1 MQTLSIRH
9 ISEEKPRHIITEC
22 DDTDAC
28 KSCGAGYRV
37 GLTACEYCRTAV
49 QWPADGSMSPPI
61 YGDGS
66 GQALPCIKGDAFDE
80 APALTAE
87 QVIIKLLRQ
96 LRTKSPHY
104 REDVE
109 AIEAGRAWLDGRA
122 NSCP

>member
-1 MQTLSIRH
+1 MPVLENLYPRKTARFAAWGFFVFRLCAMCAASIRAPLVAM
-9 ISEEKPRHIITEC
+9 PR
-22 DDTDAC
+22 AL
-28 KSCGAGYRV
+28 SRFAGLLDKLLGPV
-37 GLTACEYCRTAV
+37 PKAA
-49 QWPADGSMSPPI
+49 
-61 YGDGS
+61 
-66 GQALPCIKGDAFDE
+66 

-122 NSCP
+122 

>member
-1 MQTLSIRH
+1 MELLTIQH
-9 ISEEKPRHIITEC
+9 IGEAAPRHIITAC
-22 DDTDAC
+22 DHDDTC
-28 KSCGAGYRV
+28 PSCGAGYRV
-37 GLTACEYCRTAV
+37 GLSECEYCRQAV
-49 QWPADGSMSPPI
+49 KCVADGSWSPSI

-66 GQALPCIKGDAFDE
+66 GQALPCIKGDAIDE

-109 AIEAGRAWLDGRA
+109 ALEAGRAWLAGKA
-122 NSCP
+122 SS

>member
-1 MQTLSIRH
+1 MTMELLSIQYL
-9 ISEEKPRHIITEC
+9 EDPKPRYIITAC
-22 DDTDAC
+22 DDTDTC
-28 KSCGAGYRV
+28 PSCGAGYRV
-37 GLTACEYCRTAV
+37 GLSECEYCRQAV
-49 QWPADGSMSPPI
+49 KCVADGSWSPPI

-66 GQALPCIKGDAFDE
+66 GQALPCIKGDAIDE

-122 NSCP
+122 